1 MTKEQIEKAAAIKES
16 QNYHMSFEDAQDYIS
31 KCGFDIPWNDGDV
44 FVDDREI
51 TRTIGNVLKWR
62 INSVW
67 HDAEEKP
74 KQNAWFIAQIGDDAF
89 DTFIMQI
96 ESNRWDRWCNGLN
109 IKRWAYIDDLLP
121 EKNAEGCVT
130 NISFVKEE

>member
-1 MTKEQIEKAAAIKES
+1 MTRGQIEKAAVAIKES

-67 HDAEEKP
+67 HKKHAVIPDVGRLALLELIDPGSHKIVYKIDIYSGYE
-74 KQNAWFIAQIGDDAF
+74 W
-89 DTFIMQI
+89 
-96 ESNRWDRWCNGLN
+96 RWLTHYEYSGL
-109 IKRWAYIDDLLP
+109 IRFAYIDDLLP
-121 EKNAEGCVT
+121 ER
-130 NISFVKEE
+130 KEENNVQ

>member
-1 MTKEQIEKAAAIKES
+1 MTHEQIEKAAGEIS
-16 QNYHMSFEDAQDYIS
+16 YHPFIEIERQ
-31 KCGFDIPWNDGDV
+31 GFIRGAN
-44 FVDDREI
+44 
-51 TRTIGNVLKWR
+51 WR

-67 HDAEEKP
+67 HDVEEEP

-109 IKRWAYIDDLLP
+109 IRRWAYIDDLLP
-121 EKNAEGCVT
+121 ER
-130 NISFVKEE
+130 KEVSI